1 METLNFDVMVGDWID
16 VRSHAAP
23 DRSHYEKITPAHMLR
38 DEIWYGIPIKRIHL
52 TKNGFRA
59 VDVSDQ
65 IFVYKDGYEVKVV
78 FDEGIP
84 DMNIPPFI
92 YLSIMFAE
100 KDLTMP
106 IEYVHQM
113 QQAMRLMGCD
123 KKIEL

>member
-16 VRSHAAP
+16 VRSNAAP

-59 VDVSDQ
+59 IDVSDQ

-92 YLSIMFAE
+92 SLSIMFAE

>member
-1 METLNFDVMVGDWID
+1 MDTLDFDVMVGDWID

-92 YLSIMFAE
+92 SLSIMFAE

-123 KKIEL
+123 KEIEL

>member
-1 METLNFDVMVGDWID
+1 MDTLNFDVMVGDWID

-38 DEIWYGIPIKRIHL
+38 DEIWYGIPINRIHL

-59 VDVSDQ
+59 IDVSDQ

-84 DMNIPPFI
+84 DMNIHPFI
-92 YLSIMFAE
+92 SLSIMFAE

>member
-38 DEIWYGIPIKRIHL
+38 DEIWCGIPIKRIHL

-59 VDVSDQ
+59 IDVSDQ

-92 YLSIMFAE
+92 SLSIMFAE

-113 QQAMRLMGCD
+113 QQAMRLIGCD